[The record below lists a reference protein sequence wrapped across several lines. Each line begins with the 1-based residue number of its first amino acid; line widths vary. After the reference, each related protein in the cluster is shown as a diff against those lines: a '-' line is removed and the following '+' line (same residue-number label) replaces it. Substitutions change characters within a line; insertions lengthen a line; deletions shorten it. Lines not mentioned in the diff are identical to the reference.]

1 VRPQEPAPERPDRR
15 AGLSGVSDPADLENR
30 LRRLEDESAIKRL
43 VMSYGPAADSGQ
55 SGLAADLWL
64 EDGVYDW
71 DANGEPHRGSASVD
85 AMLQG
90 NRHKQLMS
98 EGVAHF
104 GGPLL
109 LEVEGDNAIAINY
122 SLVMRREDTRFYLW
136 RVSAVRWDLERS
148 GSSWRVR
155 RRTNRLLDETGTGR
169 HLFGTALEALY
180 PEANL

>member
-1 VRPQEPAPERPDRR
+1 
-15 AGLSGVSDPADLENR
+15 VSDSADLENR
-30 LRRLEDESAIKRL
+30 LRRLEDESAITRV

-55 SGLAADLWL
+55 SSLAADLWL

-71 DANGEPHRGSASVD
+71 DANGEPHHGSASVD

-90 NRHKQLMS
+90 DRHKQLMS

-104 GGPLL
+104 SGPLL
-109 LEVEGDNAIAINY
+109 LEVDGDTATAINY
-122 SLVMRREDTRFYLW
+122 SLVMRKEDERFYLW

-148 GSSWRVR
+148 GSTWRVR

-169 HLFGTALEALY
+169 HLFGSALESLY
-180 PEANL
+180 PEGKL